1 MRDYVWIPIREI
13 CMETYERLHMDTDER
28 DYVCIPMRDYVWIPM
43 REVTRVI
50 SYRQSA

>member
-1 MRDYVWIPIREI
+1 MY
-13 CMETYERLHMDTDER
+13 TMDTNER